1 MSSERD
7 GVLSLVPALLAGA
20 LLGAGLALSEM
31 INPARVLAFLD
42 VAGDWDSTLLF
53 VMAGAVALAAIGYPV
68 AKRMQRPLAGSRFYI
83 PESRTLDAPLVLG
96 SALFGVGWGLV
107 GVCPGPAI
115 AALAFA
121 VWQAWVFLLAMLAGM
136 LLHRF
141 VSERITRASA
151 VATRADG

>member
-31 INPARVLAFLD
+31 INPARVVAFLD
-42 VAGDWDSTLLF
+42 IAGDWDSTLLF
-53 VMAGAVALAAIGYPV
+53 VMAGAVALAAIGYSV

-83 PESRTLDAPLVLG
+83 PEARTLDAPLVLG

-115 AALAFA
+115 AALAFG